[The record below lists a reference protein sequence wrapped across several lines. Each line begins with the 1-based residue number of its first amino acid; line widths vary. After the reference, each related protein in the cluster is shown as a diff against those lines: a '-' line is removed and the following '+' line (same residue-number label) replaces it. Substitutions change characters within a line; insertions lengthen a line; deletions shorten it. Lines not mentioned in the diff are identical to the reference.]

1 MAYKQPYAFRPV
13 VFETLIKRYTDIC
26 LRNGKKKLLWFGDKD
41 KTLKYTP
48 KEDEMVLTVHRWF
61 ANKSCPGDWMY
72 ARMGD
77 LAEKVTAAL
86 GGETV
91 KETATKK
98 KTDVPYIVRISIDDL
113 NIRTGPGVGYPR
125 TGIYTGKGAFMI
137 VEVKGN
143 WGRLKSGAGWICL
156 GYATRV

>member
-1 MAYKQPYAFRPV
+1 
-13 VFETLIKRYTDIC
+13 
-26 LRNGKKKLLWFGDKD
+26 
-41 KTLKYTP
+41 
-48 KEDEMVLTVHRWF
+48 MVLTVHRWF

-91 KETATKK
+91 KETAMEK

-113 NIRTGPGVGYPR
+113 NIRTGPYP
-125 TGIYTGKGAFMI
+125 GSAFI
-137 VEVKGN
+137 
-143 WGRLKSGAGWICL
+143 
-156 GYATRV
+156 